1 MNSINITATYT
12 DLDSAIEA
20 AKAAGND
27 IFAGFENEIALEKS
41 VAKRAG
47 IKEWFLTESGE
58 ILSVIEFDGQRIV
71 NNVTLHST
79 INDGRLYVCEIAG
92 DGKIEIDFEKAV
104 PKSNKEFR
112 RFTCKICDTWHL
124 IDESLAIELT
134 KPAS

>member
-20 AKAAGND
+20 AKAAGID
-27 IFAGFENEIALEKS
+27 IFAGFEHNIADEKRVS
-41 VAKRAG
+41 ERAG

-58 ILSVIEFDGQRIV
+58 ILFVYEFDGQRIV
-71 NNVTLHST
+71 NNVTLGST
-79 INDGRLYVCEIAG
+79 ISDGRLYVCNIDC
-92 DGKIEIDFEKAV
+92 DGKIEIDFDMAV

-124 IDESLAIELT
+124 IDERLAHKL
-134 KPAS
+134 AAA